1 MTPSVVRRKAAW
13 CSHHLTLAEKCHD
26 ESSLLAWKN
35 SLPVSGL
42 SLKNKCACWLV
53 EQRVNLVN
61 STPFPLRLFSS
72 CWMFYCQLSLSWSTS
87 LLKLVDLLRPR
98 KRRLCYHLSRGLVMV
113 AAPRLWNSFPKE
125 LRVITN
131 VNSFKVHINTYLFKT
146 LYWWAILCSVLTC
159 MHIYSFCFLFFHA
172 LSIIRFF

>member
-13 CSHHLTLAEKCHD
+13 CSHHLTLAENAMMNHHY
-26 ESSLLAWKN
+26 
-35 SLPVSGL
+35 LPERTVYRFQD
-42 SLKNKCACWLV
+42 SLKNKCAYWLV

-87 LLKLVDLLRPR
+87 LLKPVDLLRPR

-125 LRVITN
+125 LRAITN

-159 MHIYSFCFLFFHA
+159 MHIYSFCFLFFNA
-172 LSIIRFF
+172 LSFICFF